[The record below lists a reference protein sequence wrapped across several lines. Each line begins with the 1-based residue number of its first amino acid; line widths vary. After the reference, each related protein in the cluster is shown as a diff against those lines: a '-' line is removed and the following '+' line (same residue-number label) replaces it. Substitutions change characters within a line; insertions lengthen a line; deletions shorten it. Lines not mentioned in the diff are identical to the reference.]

1 MRRVERSQRA
11 EVRDQRAEGRG
22 QRSEDRVQSSGL
34 REMCAVVVAALLLG
48 GCATPRPQFT
58 DADWVSQTTTGR
70 GCFERGDF
78 RRGADAFARAQ
89 QRARALDDADAL
101 AVSAVNR
108 AVCLL
113 ADGRAAEARADVA
126 EALANARTSP
136 ARRAEVLAAAA
147 RVELALGQ
155 PDETL
160 SRAAEALASK
170 PPAALRGQILL
181 AQSGAWLAKSE
192 PATAAKVLSDGLTAG
207 AWAKLPESIRAEWA
221 ARRGE
226 IAASEQKP
234 AEAAA
239 LQDES
244 AALWKQAGRL
254 PEMARALVAAA
265 HQKKAA
271 GDLPGACDR
280 LYRAASSLWAQG
292 LQTEAIRALDAG
304 VVCAEEL
311 KDEDI
316 GRRMAD
322 LYVTFKSDKRLS
334 P

>member
-1 MRRVERSQRA
+1 MKREKSKV
-11 EVRDQRAEGRG
+11 RG
-22 QRSEDRVQSSGL
+22 QRTEVRIQMSEGRVRGSGF
-34 REMCAVVVAALLLG
+34 RECWAAALAALLLA
-48 GCATPRPQFT
+48 GCATPQAQFS
-58 DADWVSQTTTGR
+58 DADWVSHATTGR

-78 RRGADAFARAQ
+78 RRGADAYARAQ

-113 ADGRAAEARADVA
+113 ADSRPAEAGADLD
-126 EALANARTSP
+126 EALADARTSP
-136 ARRAEVLAAAA
+136 ARRAELMTAAA
-147 RVELALGQ
+147 RVELALGR
-155 PDETL
+155 PDEVL
-160 SRAAEALASK
+160 SRGTAALALK
-170 PPAALRGQILL
+170 PRPPLRAQILL
-181 AQSGAWLAKSE
+181 AQSGAWLVKSD
-192 PATAAKVLSDGLTAG
+192 PATAAKVLAEGLSAG
-207 AWAKLPESIRAEWA
+207 AWAKLPESIRAEWT

-226 IAASEQKP
+226 IAAAEQKP

-239 LQDES
+239 LQDE
-244 AALWKQAGRL
+244 AAAFWKQAGRL
-254 PEMARALVAAA
+254 PEMARALAVAG

-280 LYRAASSLWAQG
+280 FYRAAGSLWAQG
-292 LQTEAIRALDAG
+292 LQAEAIRALDAG

-311 KDEDI
+311 KDEDT

-322 LYVTFKSDKRLS
+322 LYVTFKSGKRLS